1 MGDSKKS
8 SPWLWISLAL
18 IIGLFV
24 AFILFL
30 DHKIVKSSREQ
41 RPPEA
46 EPTDISKPK
55 FDFYT
60 VLPKRQVDIPE
71 PEQTQPPVPNQA
83 ADETAV
89 LYLLQA
95 GSFHKMQDA
104 DRRKAEL
111 AFLGLEAIINTAEV
125 NGVTYH
131 RVELGPFADGGAYSQ
146 VERQLI
152 ENDIQFI
159 RKTVK

>member
-1 MGDSKKS
+1 MSDTKKS

-18 IIGLFV
+18 IV
-24 AFILFL
+24 ASFAGFILFL
-30 DHKIVKSSREQ
+30 DQEIVKSSRQQQSRPTEQ
-41 RPPEA
+41 
-46 EPTDISKPK
+46 TDFDKPR

-60 VLPKRQVDIPE
+60 VLPKRKLDIPE
-71 PEQTQPPVPNQA
+71 QEQTEPPVPNQS
-83 ADETAV
+83 DTG
-89 LYLLQA
+89 LSLRYLLQA
-95 GSFHKMQDA
+95 GSFQKMQDA

-111 AFLGLEAIINTAEV
+111 AFLGLEAKINTAEV
-125 NGVTYH
+125 NGITYH

-152 ENDIQFI
+152 EHDIQFI

>member
-1 MGDSKKS
+1 MGDNKKS
-8 SPWLWISLAL
+8 SPWVWMSLGL

-30 DHKIVKSSREQ
+30 DHKIVKNSREQ
-41 RPPEA
+41 KPQTV
-46 EPTDISKPK
+46 EPGDISKPK

-71 PEQTQPPVPNQA
+71 PEQTEPPIPNQVG
-83 ADETAV
+83 DEMSGRF
-89 LYLLQA
+89 LLQA
-95 GSFHKMQDA
+95 GSFQKMQDA

-111 AFLGLEAIINTAEV
+111 AFLGLEADINTAEV
-125 NGVTYH
+125 NGVTYY
-131 RVELGPFADGGAYSQ
+131 RVELGPYADGGAYSQ
-146 VERQLI
+146 AERQLI

-159 RKTVK
+159 RKSVK

>member
-8 SPWLWISLAL
+8 SPWLWISLGL

-30 DHKIVKSSREQ
+30 DHKIVKNSREQ
-41 RPPEA
+41 MPPA
-46 EPTDISKPK
+46 TEPNATSKPR

-71 PEQTQPPVPNQA
+71 PEQNQPAIPNQSS
-83 ADETAV
+83 DDLTMRF
-89 LYLLQA
+89 LLQA
-95 GSFHKMQDA
+95 GSFQKIQDA

-111 AFLGLEAIINTAEV
+111 AFLGLEANINSAKV
-125 NGVTYH
+125 NEVTYY
-131 RVELGPFADGGAYSQ
+131 RVELGPYTDGGAYSQ
-146 VERQLI
+146 AERQLI

-159 RKTVK
+159 RKSVK

>member
-1 MGDSKKS
+1 MSESRKS
-8 SPWLWISLAL
+8 SPWLWVSLAL
-18 IIGLFV
+18 IVALF
-24 AFILFL
+24 AGFILFL
-30 DHKIVKSSREQ
+30 DQEIVKNSRQQEPRPAEQ
-41 RPPEA
+41 
-46 EPTDISKPK
+46 TDIHKPR

-60 VLPKRQVDIPE
+60 VLPRREVDIPE
-71 PEQTQPPVPNQA
+71 PEHIEPAVPNQSA
-83 ADETAV
+83 GEYSLT
-89 LYLLQA
+89 YLLQA
-95 GSFHKMQDA
+95 GSFQKMQDA

-111 AFLGLEAIINTAEV
+111 AFLGLEANIKTAEV

-131 RVELGPFADGGAYSQ
+131 RVELGPYADGGAYSQ